1 LTQKEITKKLICF
14 GVDGASIFQGC
25 YIGVK
30 FQLRVKFVPCMMGQ
44 HCMAHKMNFIIQ
56 VLSNVPMVAKLE
68 NLLQSLYFYYSS
80 STMQNL
86 ELTKLAEILEI
97 RRLKILRNVKIQ
109 WINMLKPLK
118 RVMAKY

>member
-1 LTQKEITKKLICF
+1 
-14 GVDGASIFQGC
+14 
-25 YIGVK
+25 
-30 FQLRVKFVPCMMGQ
+30 
-44 HCMAHKMNFIIQ
+44 MAHKMNFIIQ